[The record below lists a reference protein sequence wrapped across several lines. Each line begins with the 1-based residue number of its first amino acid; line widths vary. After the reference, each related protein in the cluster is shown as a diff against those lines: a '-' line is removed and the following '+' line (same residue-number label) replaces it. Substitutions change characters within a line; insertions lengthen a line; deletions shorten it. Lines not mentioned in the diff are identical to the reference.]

1 VGLTDAELAQRAG
14 IDVAWLDEFKT
25 GYASDKSAS
34 VAVTERVLNGVGLTL
49 MAKTP
54 E

>member
-25 GYASDKSAS
+25 GYASDKSRSPNAS
-34 VAVTERVLNGVGLTL
+34 STAS
-49 MAKTP
+49 A
-54 E
+54 